1 MTNPLS
7 DKMTLNKQWNYA
19 KFSPRKT
26 DEHLRLIKAYLSL
39 FRKCEE
45 KQKTFFEMKNV
56 NVSCDAKNEANLYL
70 VKILIELLFILK
82 NSK

>member
-1 MTNPLS
+1 MTYPLS
-7 DKMTLNKQWNYA
+7 DKMTSNKQWNYS

-26 DEHLRLIKAYLSL
+26 DEHLSLIKTYLSL
-39 FRKCEE
+39 FEKCEE
-45 KQKTFFEMKNV
+45 KQKAFFEMKNI

-82 NSK
+82 SK